1 MGKRGRIKD
10 AGEAAEAAGEDP
22 EYAMEQ
28 QALQEKETK
37 AAERGWKKDIE
48 KAGAY
53 RSYLEGKAASQP
65 RSEAEIEQ
73 ARLRNQQ
80 QIAAQS
86 AAIGQQISGAML
98 GAQGQQGQTAAALQA
113 LGKQTGESAAMA
125 AITDEQLMNQIAN
138 QIAQQSLQNV
148 AASRNAQM
156 QNQAT
161 YATAGSQAGSA
172 LVGAG
177 LEDYQASLAA
187 GG

>member
-1 MGKRGRIKD
+1 MKRKL
-10 AGEAAEAAGEDP
+10 P
-22 EYAMEQ
+22 
-28 QALQEKETK
+28 
-37 AAERGWKKDIE
+37 
-48 KAGAY
+48 
-53 RSYLEGKAASQP
+53 
-65 RSEAEIEQ
+65 
-73 ARLRNQQ
+73 
-80 QIAAQS
+80 
-86 AAIGQQISGAML
+86 
-98 GAQGQQGQTAAALQA
+98 QGQQGQTAAALQA